1 MTYNKNIHINQVGYT
16 KNDKKVA
23 VLANVSGHF
32 KIINVH
38 TNQCVFEGDSS
49 IGVNKGLDKGGRSID
64 EASGDVVSY
73 CDFTSVTASGEYYIE
88 LVGQGRSYSFLIG
101 DGIYG
106 NVKNALLKGLY
117 YQRCGVELEE
127 KYAGP
132 WAHAICHT
140 NHAKIYNNPEETIE
154 VSGGWHDAGDYGRY
168 ATAGAVSVADI
179 LISYELFGDVYTDD
193 IQIPESGNG
202 IPDVLDEARV
212 ELEWLLKVQN
222 KETGGVYHKVTTKYF
237 CGMIMPE
244 DEHEDLYALP
254 ESAVAAGDFA
264 AVMAMASRVYQK
276 YDETFA
282 NNMLTAAK
290 KAWEWLEN
298 NPDIPGFKNPH
309 DVSTGEYGDPKSEDE
324 RFFAATELYRVTGD
338 NKYHLYIK
346 EILKTDVDTIG
357 FGWGSVGGYAT
368 FSYLRMAEQK
378 EQAFDHEI
386 VNVLQKA
393 FLTKADEYV
402 SIANNDGYMADVLP
416 KEYRWGSTMTIT
428 NGAQLLILS
437 YFLTGKKEYEEVAI
451 DQLHY
456 ILGRNPMGISYIT
469 GIGSNA
475 VNNIHHRP
483 SDADGVEAAVPG
495 LISGGPN
502 WALNDDAA
510 KLFIK
515 EGTPAAKCFIDH
527 VGSYSTNEITIYW
540 NTPALFVAA
549 YADYRNSLNK

>member
-16 KNDKKVA
+16 KNDNKIA

-32 KIINVH
+32 KIINVKN
-38 TNQCVFEGDSS
+38 NQCVFEGDSKTCK
-49 IGVNKGLDKGGRSID
+49 NKGTSQNESCID

-73 CDFTSVTASGEYYIE
+73 CDFSSVSEAGEYYIE
-88 LVGQGRSYSFLIG
+88 LEGQGRSYTFLI
-101 DGIYG
+101 DNGIYTS
-106 NVKNALLKGLY
+106 VKNALLKGLY

-140 NHAKIYNNPEETIE
+140 NQAKIYNNPEKTIE

-179 LISYELFGDVYTDD
+179 LLSYELFGDVYTDD

-202 IPDVLDEARV
+202 IPDALDEARV
-212 ELEWLLKVQN
+212 ELEWLLKVQDN
-222 KETGGVYHKVTTKYF
+222 ETGGVYHKVTTKYF

-244 DEHEDLYALP
+244 DEHDDLYALP

-264 AVMAMASRVYQK
+264 AVMAMAYRIYKK

-282 NNMLTAAK
+282 NTMLAAAK
-290 KAWEWLEN
+290 KAWEWLEK
-298 NPDIPGFKNPH
+298 NPNIPGFKNPQ
-309 DVSTGEYGDPKSEDE
+309 DVSTGEYGDPNSEDE
-324 RFFAATELYRVTGD
+324 RLWAATELYRVTGD
-338 NKYHLYIK
+338 DKYHLYIK
-346 EILKTDVDTIG
+346 EILKTDVDIVS
-357 FGWGSVGGYAT
+357 FGWGSIGGYAS

-378 EQAFDHEI
+378 EQVFDDEI
-386 VNVLQKA
+386 VNVLKKA
-393 FLTKADEYV
+393 FLNKADELV

-416 KEYRWGSTMTIT
+416 KQYRWGSTMTIT

-437 YFLTGKKEYEEVAI
+437 YYLTGNKEYEEVAI

-469 GIGSNA
+469 GIGSNV
-475 VNNIHHRP
+475 VNNVHHRP
-483 SDADGVEAAVPG
+483 SDADGVEKAVPG

-502 WALNDDAA
+502 WSLNDEAA
-510 KLFIK
+510 KSFIK
-515 EGTPAAKCFIDH
+515 EGTPAAKCFVDH
-527 VGSYSTNEITIYW
+527 VGSYSTNEIAIYW

-549 YADYRNSLNK
+549 YADYRNSRN